1 MNKVYISHKLREVE
15 EYEKGIDR
23 RLKKLG
29 EYIERKIRKFKV
41 MDFIPRG
48 RVVDF
53 GAGIGL
59 DLISLSRLCDGI
71 ELVGVDISFKG
82 LKKAKELMSK
92 EGKEFHLVRADVLFP
107 PFRDKVFDAVN
118 FSSVLHHHPFGLL
131 KRIMVEVDRISK
143 KNSSMLVSEPSDP
156 NESYEFSWE
165 INRIWNGVKDL
176 EKLSS
181 IYNLK
186 DLRKIGYDL
195 HVLGYYGYIYPSI
208 LKRLLEKHG
217 FKITKMKFMSESLR
231 IDEVIEELKKK
242 VKSLSLDESVKD
254 YLIDRLVD
262 IKRKYALISPLYNF
276 QLYVKAVRK

>member
-1 MNKVYISHKLREVE
+1 MNEVYISHKLREVE

-156 NESYEFSWE
+156 NEPYEFSWE

-208 LKRLLEKHG
+208 LKKLLEKHG

-242 VKSLSLDESVKD
+242 VKSLSLDENVKD

>member
-1 MNKVYISHKLREVE
+1 MNEVYISHKLREVE

-118 FSSVLHHHPFGLL
+118 FSNVLHHHPFGLL

-217 FKITKMKFMSESLR
+217 FKITKMRFMSESLR

>member
-107 PFRDKVFDAVN
+107 PFRDEVFDAVN

-131 KRIMVEVDRISK
+131 KKIMVEVDRISK

-156 NESYEFSWE
+156 NEPYEFSWE

-242 VKSLSLDESVKD
+242 VKSLSLDENVKD

-262 IKRKYALISPLYNF
+262 IKRKYALISPLHNF